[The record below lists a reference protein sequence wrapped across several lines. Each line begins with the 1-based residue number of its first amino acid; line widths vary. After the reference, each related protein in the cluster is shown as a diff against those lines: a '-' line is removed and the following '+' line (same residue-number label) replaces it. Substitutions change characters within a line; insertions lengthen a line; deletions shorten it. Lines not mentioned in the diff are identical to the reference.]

1 MAGVDSAGV
10 GAWKPSRVYVKGD
23 SVTYEGTTYTAK
35 WWTRNQAPGDRW
47 GPWDPQD

>member
-1 MAGVDSAGV
+1 M
-10 GAWKPSRVYVKGD
+10 
-23 SVTYEGTTYTAK
+23 TYEGTTYTAK